1 MSDKEYS
8 RRFHNG
14 DFSWKKLKNH
24 PWLFLQEHKNN
35 YKSYAE
41 SAIKGIDQPTLLNTV
56 FFSKANIDIVQSRLK
71 KFVYWET
78 WKQKGIHYVI
88 DTQDITTL
96 VVIMKYVY
104 ETYGK
109 HLPYKIKEQI
119 DELDDLVVKEAGPDL
134 VSNVLAHVDFLKHIN
149 NPVETLDRPKNLSNK
164 GTRTLPSV
172 TKVLF

>member
-88 DTQDITTL
+88 DSQDITTL
-96 VVIMKYVY
+96 VVIM
-104 ETYGK
+104 
-109 HLPYKIKEQI
+109 
-119 DELDDLVVKEAGPDL
+119 
-134 VSNVLAHVDFLKHIN
+134 
-149 NPVETLDRPKNLSNK
+149 
-164 GTRTLPSV
+164 
-172 TKVLF
+172 